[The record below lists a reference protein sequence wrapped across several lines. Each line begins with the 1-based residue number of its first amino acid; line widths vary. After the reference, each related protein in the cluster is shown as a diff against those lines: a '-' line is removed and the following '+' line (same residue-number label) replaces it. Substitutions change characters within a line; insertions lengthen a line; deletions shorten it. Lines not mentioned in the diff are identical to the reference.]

1 MTDLQF
7 IPVLL
12 GTGANAYGLAE
23 GLYKAYRVTS
33 ICLGPTILLQTR
45 YSRIVRPRL
54 VKDLTDDARFVPE
67 LMALADEL
75 DASRPG
81 VPRVII
87 ACADTSAALLAHHR
101 DELRERYLVCS
112 IDGATLDR
120 AVDKVGF
127 AEICR
132 EAGVPTPITAA
143 YTYDDFRAGTPVPEP
158 AAFPLELKAAD
169 SVAYLDVD
177 FPGRRKAYTIGSR
190 DELNRTARAI
200 YEAGYRGALV
210 IQEFIP
216 GSDGEMRT
224 LNAYVNSDGSIAM
237 MSLGNPIMEEYAPAR
252 IGNYAAIIAE
262 GDDDVYDEAAR
273 LLTSLHYTGYANFD
287 MKRDPRDNTF
297 KFLELNPR
305 PGGSSDFTS
314 QAGLNLASWI
324 VRDLLLGERGETV
337 RGRHKHLWLGVPRFV
352 VRRFAPEGAAKY
364 EALALMKLGR
374 TSRSAFYWRDMNPRR
389 LFELA
394 RWQFAVTR
402 DFYRYAPKR

>member
-1 MTDLQF
+1 MTELHC

-23 GLYKAYRVTS
+23 GLYKAYGVTS
-33 ICLGPTILLQTR
+33 VCVGPTILLQTR
-45 YSRIVRPRL
+45 YSKIVSPRL

-75 DASRPG
+75 NASHPG
-81 VPRVII
+81 VPLVLI

-101 DELRERYLVCS
+101 DELRERYLLCS

-127 AEICR
+127 SEICR
-132 EAGVPTPITAA
+132 EADVPTPVTAV
-143 YTYDDFRAGTPVPEP
+143 YDYEDFKAGRAVPEP
-158 AAFPLELKAAD
+158 ADFPLELKAAD

-177 FPGRRKAYTIGSR
+177 FPGRKKAYTIDTR
-190 DELNRTARAI
+190 DELNRVARAI

-216 GSDGEMRT
+216 GTDGEMRT
-224 LNAYVNSDGSIAM
+224 LNAYVNADGSIAM

-262 GDDDVYDEAAR
+262 GDETVYAQTAK
-273 LLTSLHYTGYANFD
+273 LLKSLHYTGYANFD
-287 MKRDPRDNTF
+287 MKRDPRDGVF
-297 KFLELNPR
+297 KFLEINPR

-324 VRDLLLGERGETV
+324 VKDLLLNEHGDTV
-337 RGRHKHLWLGVPRFV
+337 YGFDKHLWLGVPKFV
-352 VRRFAPEGAAKY
+352 VRKFAPEGTAKH
-364 EALALMKLGR
+364 EALALINAGKA
-374 TSRSAFYWRDMNPRR
+374 SRSAFFWKDMNPRR